1 MNKINILTWN
11 VSWGSMTKN
20 TADIT
25 AKYLAGYCRNISDNK
40 TSKCLENV
48 SQFIDDSGKRNKY
61 DFIALQEATNW
72 ELIKKNSKVLSK
84 MGYIHHKNTNE
95 DLITFYDE
103 TKYKLI
109 DFSKKMVGK
118 NYQILFFYGLLD
130 SNYYIFIN
138 LHIGHRV
145 PVEDVEKTI
154 SKNIDVNFK
163 KINKDIKFNVIVT
176 GDFNDHGHSD
186 YWKGLKPFKYTK
198 FTNLKN
204 IIVSC
209 PEPPLTCCVG
219 RTSIRKGN
227 NEDTMY
233 GDYTLVNEELKFV
246 KPNYIPRN
254 FIKNARIFP
263 SSDHLPVSASLT
275 MSRMPRLLREP
286 RLIQHS

>member
-1 MNKINILTWN
+1 MKKINILCWN

-20 TADIT
+20 TNDIT
-25 AKYLAGYCRNISDNK
+25 AKYLADYCKDISDNK

-48 SQFIDDSGKRNKY
+48 SQFIDESGKRKKY

-72 ELIKKNSKVLSK
+72 ELIKKNSKLLSQ
-84 MGYIHHKNTNE
+84 MNYLHHKNTNE
-95 DLITFYDE
+95 DLITFYDQS
-103 TKYKLI
+103 KYKLL
-109 DFSKKMVGK
+109 DFNRKMESK
-118 NYQILFFYGLLD
+118 NHQIMFFYGILD
-130 SNYYIFIN
+130 SNYYILIN
-138 LHIGHRV
+138 LHIGHRI
-145 PVEDVEKTI
+145 PIEKVERMI
-154 SKNIDVNFK
+154 SKNMEKNFK
-163 KINKDIKFNVIVT
+163 VNNDIKFKVIVT

-198 FTNLKN
+198 FTNLKK

-254 FIKNARIFP
+254 FIKNAQIFP
-263 SSDHLPVSASLT
+263 TSDHLPVSASLIS
-275 MSRMPRLLREP
+275 SRMPRL
-286 RLIQHS
+286 I

>member
-1 MNKINILTWN
+1 MKKINILCWN
-11 VSWGSMTKN
+11 VSWGSMAKN
-20 TADIT
+20 TNDTT
-25 AKYLAGYCRNISDNK
+25 AKYLAGYCKEISNNRI
-40 TSKCLENV
+40 SKCLENV
-48 SQFIDDSGKRNKY
+48 SGFIDDSGKKY

-72 ELIKKNSKVLSK
+72 ELIKKNSKLLSQ
-84 MGYIHHKNTNE
+84 MNYLHHKNTNE
-95 DLITFYDE
+95 DLITFYDQS
-103 TKYKLI
+103 KYKLL
-109 DFSKKMVGK
+109 DFNRKMESK
-118 NYQILFFYGLLD
+118 NHQIMFFYGILD
-130 SNYYIFIN
+130 SNYYILIN
-138 LHIGHRV
+138 LHIGHRI
-145 PVEDVEKTI
+145 PIEKVERMI
-154 SKNIDVNFK
+154 SKNMEKNFK
-163 KINKDIKFNVIVT
+163 VNNDIKFSVIVT

-233 GDYTLVNEELKFV
+233 GDYILVNEELKFV

-263 SSDHLPVSASLT
+263 SSDHLPVSASLI
-275 MSRMPRLLREP
+275 SS
-286 RLIQHS
+286 IN